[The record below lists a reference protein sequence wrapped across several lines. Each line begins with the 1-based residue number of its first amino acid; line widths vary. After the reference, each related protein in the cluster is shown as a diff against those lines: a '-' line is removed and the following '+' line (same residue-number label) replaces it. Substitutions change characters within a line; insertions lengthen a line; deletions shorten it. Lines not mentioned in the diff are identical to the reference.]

1 MDQVFNLSD
10 HKLLD
15 NPFKAWLFGSKLSID
30 HHLLHVQVKY
40 TRDHLWQGQTICGN
54 HSTIRGLRGPSMV
67 TKVALQCKYWGP
79 AIFTSA
85 LGSNYKSI
93 VVVRQVGMQT
103 KFLQL
108 TKFLILVNFNS
119 KARLGCL
126 DGLVVFTVSY
136 R

>member
-1 MDQVFNLSD
+1 
-10 HKLLD
+10 
-15 NPFKAWLFGSKLSID
+15 
-30 HHLLHVQVKY
+30 
-40 TRDHLWQGQTICGN
+40 
-54 HSTIRGLRGPSMV
+54 MV

-79 AIFTSA
+79 AIFTST

-93 VVVRQVGMQT
+93 VVVRQAGMQT
-103 KFLQL
+103 KFLQS

-119 KARLGCL
+119 KAHLGCL